1 MLSRIKTW
9 ARGLRR
15 DGHAVYLASRDPRV
29 PWHVKVLAIAV
40 AAYALSPIDLIP
52 DFIPVIGYLDDL
64 VLVPLGLLLM
74 LRLIPAEVLAEHR
87 AAAASLAER
96 PVSYVGAAGVIVV
109 WLTSLV
115 LAAYW
120 TRRIFVD

>member
-1 MLSRIKTW
+1 MTAWRER
-9 ARGLRR
+9 ARKLKQ
-15 DGHAVYLASRDPRV
+15 DVVAVALAMRDPRV
-29 PWHVKVLAIAV
+29 PWYARALGACVV
-40 AAYALSPIDLIP
+40 AYALSPIDLIP

-74 LRLIPAEVLAEHR
+74 VRMIPAEVLAEHR
-87 AAAASLAER
+87 AAAARLAER

-120 TRRIFVD
+120 TYRMFID